1 MNRSQWKGAY
11 LNNSLVTEWE
21 KKDFNYNRTS
31 IIKTTSRSSTVLK
44 EFVGFVF
51 EIHTGKAYFKT
62 TITPDMVDRKLGEL
76 AFTRIHSLP
85 KKKGKRK
92 IILKKKKIGTKS

>member
-1 MNRSQWKGAY
+1 MNRSKWKGTY
-11 LNNSLVTEWE
+11 LNKYLLTKWE
-21 KKDFNYNRTS
+21 EKEFNYNRTS
-31 IIKTTSRSSTVLK
+31 IIKTTSRSSTILK
-44 EFVGFVF
+44 EFIGFMF
-51 EIHTGKAYFKT
+51 EIHTGKTYFKT
-62 TITPDMVDRKLGEL
+62 TITPDMVNRKFGEL

>member
-1 MNRSQWKGAY
+1 MSRSQWKGVY
-11 LNNSLVTEWE
+11 KNESLLTEFE
-21 KKDFNYNRTS
+21 KKDFYYNRVF
-31 IIKTTSRSSTVLK
+31 IIKTTSRSSIVLK
-44 EFVGFVF
+44 KFIGYIF

-62 TITPDMVDRKLGEL
+62 TITPDMIGFKLGEL

-92 IILKKKKIGTKS
+92 IIIKKKNGTKS